1 MNTCAHIV
9 GSQVISFQDE
19 AEMLVKWRDFVQEVD
34 PDIVIGYN
42 ISNFDLPYLLDRAK
56 TLKAGKFPYLG
67 KIISTS

>member
-1 MNTCAHIV
+1 
-9 GSQVISFQDE
+9 
-19 AEMLVKWRDFVQEVD
+19 MLVKWRDFVQEVD